1 MADPMEN
8 SLFDIPDYEH
18 TEDETFAAFPPPASP
33 GDGDGG
39 HLANGM
45 DDWDGNQGSPKAEE
59 LPQPARKKVKRNIPK
74 LDADRLVSE
83 RGLPA
88 LRTMFNDTKFK
99 GKGHEAEDLKLLLRH
114 MEHWAHR
121 LYPKLTFEDFI
132 NKLEALGS
140 KKPVQTCLKRIRM
153 DLPIVHND
161 FTSQEGVQLEEQSNG
176 VNMPSDEF
184 DMHLPSKA
192 IEPSPGHLS
201 VKVNSPPS
209 SQSSPSLSEELRLRI
224 ERNKQLA
231 LERRMAK
238 IQNSSQ
244 TQEFMPS
251 PLSAPPVAEVKIKDA
266 QELDD
271 DMDDEF
277 LEVLVASAAETEAS
291 VMDCAAS
298 ASVLDD
304 ASNSVAL
311 EVANLNTKKATTD
324 EVAATS
330 IVADVPAIAC
340 RKEAAEA
347 ALVKDAAVKEV
358 AETSAMEDAA
368 VKEAA
373 ETSAMEDAA
382 VKEAAETSA
391 MEDAA
396 DTMVDIDKG
405 EDATAF
411 ITEMT
416 LAEISVDTAVSDKD
430 TSVGNVFEEPVHKV
444 AGDYE
449 TFAAKVGSEAAKEQE
464 AVDKGTS
471 ETNLGFAEDRTAYV
485 SARTKVDN
493 TDAVVSSADDSTVSA
508 VGDALHKGVVDI
520 GSVVL
525 DSAVDTA
532 NNGAF
537 VKDAI
542 VTDPA
547 FVEEAASSTAS
558 GMHEKEAISMS
569 IDTPQ
574 QNPLGID

>member
-39 HLANGM
+39 HIANGM
-45 DDWDGNQGSPKAEE
+45 DDWDGNGGSPKAEE
-59 LPQPARKKVKRNIPK
+59 LPQPARKKVKRNMPK

-184 DMHLPSKA
+184 DMHLPSKGT
-192 IEPSPGHLS
+192 EPSPGHLS
-201 VKVNSPPS
+201 EKVNSPPS

-244 TQEFMPS
+244 TQDFLPS
-251 PLSAPPVAEVKIKDA
+251 PLAAPSVAEVKIKDA
-266 QELDD
+266 QELYD

-277 LEVLVASAAETEAS
+277 LDVATAAETEAS

-298 ASVLDD
+298 ASALDN
-304 ASNSVAL
+304 ASNSTAL
-311 EVANLNTKKATTD
+311 EVAILSTAKATTD
-324 EVAATS
+324 KVAATN
-330 IVADVPAIAC
+330 ILEDVPAIAC
-340 RKEAAEA
+340 RKEPGET
-347 ALVKDAAVKEV
+347 ALV
-358 AETSAMEDAA
+358 ED
-368 VKEAA
+368 AA
-373 ETSAMEDAA
+373 ETSAMED
-382 VKEAAETSA
+382 
-391 MEDAA
+391 DA
-396 DTMVDIDKG
+396 DTMVYIDKG

-411 ITEMT
+411 NTEMT
-416 LAEISVDTAVSDKD
+416 LTEISVDTAVSDKG
-430 TSVGNVFEEPVHKV
+430 TSVGNVFEESAHKF
-444 AGDYE
+444 AADYE
-449 TFAAKVGSEAAKEQE
+449 TFAAKVGSEAAIEQE
-464 AVDKGTS
+464 AIDTGTS
-471 ETNLGFAEDRTAYV
+471 EANFDFADDRTV
-485 SARTKVDN
+485 SVRAIIKVDN
-493 TDAVVSSADDSTVSA
+493 TDAVGNSADDSTVSA
-508 VGDALHKGVVDI
+508 AGDALHKGVVDF
-520 GSVVL
+520 GSGVL
-525 DSAVDTA
+525 DSAVDNTA

-537 VKDAI
+537 VKVAI
-542 VTDPA
+542 ETDPA
-547 FVEEAASSTAS
+547 FLEESVRSTAS
-558 GMHEKEAISMS
+558 GMHEKEGINVT